1 MLNEVRSRSMV
12 GRRLVWSWA
21 CGLSLMAVVGCG
33 GSETSLP
40 SATTYEVKGQVLL
53 PDGTPLPGG
62 RILFVPQGDSAL
74 VAQGAVAQDGSFTL
88 TTLKPGDGAVPG
100 TYRVRIE
107 PPAEV
112 AVTEKAGKSKSKKP
126 TIHVKYTDE
135 DSSGLK
141 VAVRPESN
149 QLEPIRLK

>member
-1 MLNEVRSRSMV
+1 
-12 GRRLVWSWA
+12 
-21 CGLSLMAVVGCG
+21 
-33 GSETSLP
+33 
-40 SATTYEVKGQVLL
+40 
-53 PDGTPLPGG
+53 
-62 RILFVPQGDSAL
+62 
-74 VAQGAVAQDGSFTL
+74 VAQDGSFTL